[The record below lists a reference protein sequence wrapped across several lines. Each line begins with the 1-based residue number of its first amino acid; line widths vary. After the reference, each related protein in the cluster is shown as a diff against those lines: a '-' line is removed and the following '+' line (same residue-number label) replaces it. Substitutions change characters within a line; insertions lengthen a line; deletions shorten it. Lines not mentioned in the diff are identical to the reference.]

1 MSNCPALSKLTNS
14 IQYINT
20 VYLNYYYSQKLIT
33 SLILLIAHLKNF
45 RAIQNIFFIRLSN
58 KIKSFNFKK
67 AINQSDYRIIFK
79 TTYHISVVS
88 FLRQLN

>member
-1 MSNCPALSKLTNS
+1 MSKLINS

-58 KIKSFNFKK
+58 KIKSFNLKK
-67 AINQSDYRIIFK
+67 AINQSYYRIIFK
-79 TTYHISVVS
+79 TTYYISVIS